1 MLFDDKERTRTTPRK
16 PGEHEYDFYDSSA
29 SEGYQVYRDLL
40 NGWIAALPEAERS
53 ETINRF
59 KKSDNLGYRAVLAEV
74 TIHAAL
80 IRQGYTVEVHPH
92 CPHPTNRPDFLV
104 KDADGKSV
112 AYVEVTSF
120 GPGADD
126 VARSNREA
134 QIYNAIDKAKLPA
147 GFRLGYDIVAYGQKA
162 PSLNKLCKS
171 IETWA
176 AAGAAGYEQSNSPI
190 QVFDAEDWKIE
201 LTLIGGFKTEGEA
214 DRAIAR
220 AMGDVRQI
228 TPAIEIREALK
239 KKSSRYGV
247 LEAPF
252 VIAVADFNDELVG
265 GEHNNEALIDSVFG
279 SVVTQVTGFGTPE
292 EKMVDVRISDGYW
305 GILGGPKHAGVSG
318 AILLPQPNL
327 WSLRADRW
335 QPLIIKNPWAT
346 HKMPDALLPL
356 PGLQLN
362 SENAFEAVEGTKLAD
377 ILGLPAIWPPENPP
391 T

>member
-1 MLFDDKERTRTTPRK
+1 MLFDDKERTRTTPKK
-16 PGEHEYDFYDSSA
+16 PGERDYDFYDSSA
-29 SEGYQVYRDLL
+29 SAGYQVYRDLL
-40 NGWIAALPEAERS
+40 NGWIAELPEAERN

-59 KKSDNLGYRAVLAEV
+59 RKGDNLAYRAVLAEL

-80 IRQGYTVEVHPH
+80 IRQGCTVEVHPP
-92 CPHPTNRPDFLV
+92 CPHPTNRPDFLA

-112 AYVEVTSF
+112 AYIEVTSF
-120 GPGADD
+120 GPGPDD

-147 GFRLGYDIVAYGQKA
+147 GFRLGYDVVEYGQKS
-162 PSLNKLCKS
+162 PSLNKLCRS

-176 AAGAAGYEQSNSPI
+176 AARVVGYDQSNSPV

-201 LTLIGGFKTEGEA
+201 LTLIGGFKAEGEV

-220 AMGDVRQI
+220 AMGDARQV

-239 KKSSRYGV
+239 KKGSRYGV

-279 SVVTQVTGFGTPE
+279 SVVTQVTGLGTPE
-292 EKMVDVRISDGYW
+292 ENIVRVRIGDGYW
-305 GILGGPKHAGVSG
+305 GVPGGLKHTGVSG

-335 QPLIIKNPWAT
+335 QPLMIRNPWAT
-346 HKMPDALLPL
+346 HLMPDALLPL

-377 ILGLPAIWPPENPP
+377 ILGLPAIWPPENPAG
-391 T
+391 